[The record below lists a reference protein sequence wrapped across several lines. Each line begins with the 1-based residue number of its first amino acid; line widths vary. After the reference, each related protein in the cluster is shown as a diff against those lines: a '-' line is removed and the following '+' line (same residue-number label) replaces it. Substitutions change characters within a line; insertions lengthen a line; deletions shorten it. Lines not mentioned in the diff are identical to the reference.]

1 MCCWKHVLLSRH
13 FYKNKTEWRKP
24 YAKKMHVYS
33 GEMIISA
40 APIISIFEKL
50 RTKNGMGLTR
60 LKRRILTS
68 VWIPA
73 ASAFYSSSVRTVVK
87 LASPDTSP
95 GLEDPNLAKHNFF
108 LQKEQINYQSALF
121 SIQSWYRIP
130 LINPFNWH
138 LALQKKSVVLIGQS

>member
-1 MCCWKHVLLSRH
+1 MCCWKHVLLSSH
-13 FYKNKTEWRKP
+13 FDKNKRKRKKP

-50 RTKNGMGLTR
+50 SMKNGKGLTL

-73 ASAFYSSSVRTVVK
+73 ASPFYSSSVSTVV
-87 LASPDTSP
+87 L
-95 GLEDPNLAKHNFF
+95 DPEIPIYPKCNFF
-108 LQKEQINYQSALF
+108 LKKEQIVY
-121 SIQSWYRIP
+121 
-130 LINPFNWH
+130 
-138 LALQKKSVVLIGQS
+138 